1 MSIWF
6 VLASIFALTLMASFA
21 WACVLYD
28 KYPLFLGKPFWL
40 LMLMLFSVPLG
51 GCLAGL
57 VGLAY
62 GVSLNVG
69 TIVWTEDPLRVA
81 GILATTGL
89 LGAGFG
95 FGVYSWLK
103 ILPFFSAP
111 QDQTS
116 TQPNEQDSRPV
127 NSDIKLS

>member
-6 VLASIFALTLMASFA
+6 VLASGFALTLMASFA
-21 WACVLYD
+21 WACVLYN
-28 KYPLFLGKPFWL
+28 KHPLFLGKPFWL

-51 GCLAGL
+51 GYLAGL
-57 VGLAY
+57 VGLSY

-69 TIVWTEDPLRVA
+69 TIVWTEEPLRVA

-103 ILPFFSAP
+103 ILPFFSTQEDQDAP
-111 QDQTS
+111 
-116 TQPNEQDSRPV
+116 QPNEQDSRKV
-127 NSDIKLS
+127 HSDISFS

>member
-6 VLASIFALTLMASFA
+6 VLASIVALTLMASFA
-21 WACVLYD
+21 WACVLYN

-40 LMLMLFSVPLG
+40 MMLTLFSVPLG
-51 GCLAGL
+51 GYLASL

-62 GVSLNVG
+62 GVSLNMGPV
-69 TIVWTEDPLRVA
+69 VWAEDPLRVA
-81 GILATTGL
+81 GTLATTGL

-116 TQPNEQDSRPV
+116 TQPNEENIRKMP
-127 NSDIKLS
+127 SDINLS